1 MRNRILLMSS
11 VLVLLILQVQFVYSQ
26 TTEFTYQGSLNVSNA
41 PGNGNFDFEF
51 LLFDAVSGGA
61 QLGSTV
67 ALNNVV
73 VANGVFSVKL
83 NFGNQ
88 FISGA
93 NRFLEVRV
101 RPSGQGGLTVL
112 SPRQMIASSPY
123 AIKSL
128 GAFNAESATMASNS
142 LQLGGVAAN
151 QYVLTIDPRMTDP
164 RPPTAGSP
172 SYIQNS
178 TSQQAS
184 SSFNISSTGT
194 ANTFNALTHYSLGG
208 FRILG
213 NAGTNNL
220 FAGVAAGVQ
229 NTTGVQNA
237 FLGVRAGF
245 ANITG
250 SNNTFVGMN
259 AGSSNTT
266 GAANTFSGAL
276 AGQSN
281 TIGIRNAFFGESAG
295 KFNTDGQSNSF
306 VGRNAGLF
314 NTEGDQ
320 NSFFGESAGLSNT
333 LGNNNVS
340 IGFRA
345 GFSNTVGSN
354 NTFVGA
360 YAGEANG
367 NSSENSFFGYRAGY
381 RTISDGNAFFGTDA
395 GLDNTSGYQN
405 SFFGSRAG
413 FRNTT
418 GINNTFV
425 GVGAGSSNT
434 TGAGNAFVGMIAGQN
449 NSVGIS
455 NAFVGESA
463 GYGNTSGFNNAFFG
477 RYSGD
482 ANVSG
487 HNNTV
492 IGADADVLSSDLSF
506 ATAIGANAVAPT
518 SNSITLGRS
527 SGADLVRIPGS
538 LALLEL
544 STGGITPL
552 CRNAFSL
559 VATCSSSA
567 RYKSNIARFERGLD
581 LIRRLRPVS
590 FSWND
595 GGKPDLGLVAED
607 VARIEP
613 LLTTTNDKG
622 EVEGVKYD
630 RVGVA
635 LINAVKEQQ
644 NQIEQ
649 LQRENRALRKDLYD
663 QRYTHEEELKAF
675 RKILCELQPAA
686 SVCKALN

>member
-1 MRNRILLMSS
+1 MRRSILLFIGAS
-11 VLVLLILQVQFVYSQ
+11 VLLFLHTEYVIAQ
-26 TTEFTYQGSLNVSNA
+26 TTEFTYQGNLTSA
-41 PGNGNFDFEF
+41 GTPANGNHDFEF
-51 LLFDAVSGGA
+51 LLYDAAAAGNQVGA
-61 QLGSTV
+61 TV

-73 VANGVFSVKL
+73 ITNGIFAVKL

-93 NRFLEVRV
+93 NRFLEIRV
-101 RPSGQGGLTVL
+101 RPSGQGGMTIL
-112 SPRQMIASSPY
+112 SPRQLIGSSPY

-151 QYVLTIDPRMTDP
+151 QYVLTIDPRMTDA
-164 RPPTAGSP
+164 RSPTAGSP
-172 SYIQNS
+172 SYIQNGS
-178 TSQQAS
+178 SQQAS

-237 FLGVRAGF
+237 FLGARAGF
-245 ANITG
+245 ANMTG
-250 SNNTFVGMN
+250 GNNTFVGMN

-266 GAANTFSGAL
+266 GSANTFSGAL

-340 IGFRA
+340 VGFRA

-367 NSSENSFFGYRAGY
+367 NSSENAFFGYRAGY

-449 NSVGIS
+449 NTVGIS

-482 ANVSG
+482 TNVSG

-492 IGADADVLSSDLSF
+492 IGADADVLSGDLSF
-506 ATAIGANAVAPT
+506 ATAIGANAVAST

-527 SGADLVRIPGS
+527 NGADLVRIPGA

-559 VATCSSSA
+559 AATCSSSA
-567 RYKSNIARFERGLD
+567 RYKSNIARFGRGLD
-581 LIRRLRPVS
+581 VIRRLRPVS
-590 FSWND
+590 FTWKD
-595 GGKPDLGLVAED
+595 GGIPDLGLVAED
-607 VARIEP
+607 VAQMEP

-630 RVGVA
+630 RVGVV

-644 NQIEQ
+644 DQIEQ
-649 LQRENRALRKDLYD
+649 LQRENQTLRKELDDQRHTHQEELRALKD
-663 QRYTHEEELKAF
+663 
-675 RKILCELQPAA
+675 ILCELKPAA
-686 SVCKALN
+686 SVCKAVN